1 MDVGGKDLDAD
12 HVSEMAARTSGHLRH
27 EIGETVG
34 HPLSGRQQFGNRVA
48 SRFRWLRLSGG
59 RFSLDGWYGVGV
71 GDEET
76 ARSRAPA
83 TAARSQSS
91 ILGSHV
97 HRASERPDES
107 GHGSQEWLRHVGLA
121 L

>member
-1 MDVGGKDLDAD
+1 MRGSCFRDG
-12 HVSEMAARTSGHLRH
+12 SEDSGHLRH

-34 HPLSGRQQFGNRVA
+34 HPLSGRQQFGNRVE

-76 ARSRAPA
+76 ARSP
-83 TAARSQSS
+83 RSC
-91 ILGSHV
+91 
-97 HRASERPDES
+97 HRGPIPKF
-107 GHGSQEWLRHVGLA
+107 HTW
-121 L
+121 